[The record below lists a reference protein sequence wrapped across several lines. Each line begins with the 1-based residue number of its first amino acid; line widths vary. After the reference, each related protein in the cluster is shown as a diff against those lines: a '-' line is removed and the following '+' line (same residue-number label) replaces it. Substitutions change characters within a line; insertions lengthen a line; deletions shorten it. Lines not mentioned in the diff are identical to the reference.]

1 MTLQLCIISGRV
13 LTVSSYMNDGITSLY
28 QVIESPFLPRGGRR
42 LRRRAR
48 RPRARP
54 RSCGVRTA
62 LLHCAVFCAGADFK
76 SAPSGALRGWAP
88 TRVPLLHRRTAAQK
102 LKMYGARLGRPA
114 RSVAAAFPRRRGHPS
129 LRLGR
134 PAAPRRR
141 GRLPP
146 RCACPPRRRPAAGA
160 VLLSRKGVASRCA
173 ALALACAPRCAPP
186 RPLPSSRGLRLRCG
200 ASSLAS
206 AWARARR
213 AGGLRAPPCRPSGLR
228 CAFAPSAGP
237 CRAGFARAFF
247 CLRPPPRKG
256 FCRRCGGDGEKPLRR
271 LICVDTGSTQRACA
285 RLFIARSYPSKRQ
298 PRCFLSSQDKISA
311 QALSD

>member
-1 MTLQLCIISGRV
+1 
-13 LTVSSYMNDGITSLY
+13 MNDGITSLY

-114 RSVAAAFPRRRGHPS
+114 RSVAAAFPRRHRLPS

-134 PAAPRRR
+134 RAAPRRR

-160 VLLSRKGVASRCA
+160 VLLSRKGVASRFA

-213 AGGLRAPPCRPSGLR
+213 AGGLRVPPCRPLSLRSCGLR
-228 CAFAPSAGP
+228 RSSSLGGALPRG
-237 CRAGFARAFF
+237 
-247 CLRPPPRKG
+247 LRPRLFVPPCPAEKRFFVAAAAATGK
-256 FCRRCGGDGEKPLRR
+256 RRCGG
-271 LICVDTGSTQRACA
+271 
-285 RLFIARSYPSKRQ
+285 F
-298 PRCFLSSQDKISA
+298 SSQTQGLRSEL
-311 QALSD
+311 ALVCL